1 MPHANDQ
8 YYKNIIKLFSYP
20 ISNLNELNF
29 IFFANKCPF
38 FPIIQQHYRNE
49 AFEFIKSYQYLKQ
62 LALNIKQILPDY
74 IPLLKANDNYNK
86 ICLTR
91 KQVALLF
98 LLSFFGCFPENT
110 NSNLNSFYVSKVLYA
125 QNGPQFEFGRCFL
138 NYLTII
144 GGWLAENNIIL
155 DEKITYVRQCISRES
170 NDFENMN
177 YINLCEVNIVPQG
190 SLFNSDSNYFVDFS
204 NKYIG
209 GGSLNGGCVQEEIL
223 FATQPELLIAMVF
236 MEVMDENDGIGIY
249 NTIQYSAYNGYGKDF
264 TFLCSNIKGTNNIKK
279 YRIIAIDAGFKDKFL
294 NNSNMQIYQDII
306 KRDIYKAFAGFSLIN
321 YDNELNNM
329 NNNMNYNSF
338 NNMMN
343 NMSNNMNNNMMNN
356 MNNINNMMNNMNNNM
371 NNNMMNNMNNMN
383 NNMNNNM
390 MNNMNNM
397 NSNMN
402 NNMNNMNYNMMNNMN
417 NMNNNMN
424 NMNNN
429 MNSNIN
435 QIIDRTIATGNW
447 GCGIYNGIHQLKFIE
462 QWIAASFAGVRRLD
476 YYTFSHKE
484 MENVLQYYHFFK
496 NNKFVNASYLYRVLI
511 QNKLDV
517 NNLLIN
523 LANGQF

>member
-8 YYKNIIKLFSYP
+8 YYNNIIKLFSYP
-20 ISNLNELNF
+20 ITNLNEFNF

-49 AFEFIKSYQYLKQ
+49 AFEFMKSYQYLKQ

-338 NNMMN
+338 NNMN
-343 NMSNNMNNNMMNN
+343 NNMNNMN
-356 MNNINNMMNNMNNNM
+356 MNNMNNNM
-371 NNNMMNNMNNMN
+371 NNMNMNNNMNNMNNNMNNMNMNNMNNMN
-383 NNMNNNM
+383 NNMNNMNMNDNM
-390 MNNMNNM
+390 MNNMNN
-397 NSNMN
+397 
-402 NNMNNMNYNMMNNMN
+402 NMMNNMN

-476 YYTFSHKE
+476 YYTFGHKE

>member
-8 YYKNIIKLFSYP
+8 YYNNIIKLFSYP
-20 ISNLNELNF
+20 ISNMNEFNF

-49 AFEFIKSYQYLKQ
+49 AFEFMKSYQYLKQ

-343 NMSNNMNNNMMNN
+343 NMNNMN
-356 MNNINNMMNNMNNNM
+356 
-371 NNNMMNNMNNMN
+371 MNNMNNMN
-383 NNMNNNM
+383 NNMNNM
-390 MNNMNNM
+390 NMNNM
-397 NSNMN
+397 NNMN
-402 NNMNNMNYNMMNNMN
+402 NNMNNMNMNNMNNMNNNMNNMNMNDNMMNNMNNNMMNNMN

>member
-1 MPHANDQ
+1 MQNKMTAFMPHANDQ
-8 YYKNIIKLFSYP
+8 YYNNIIKLFSYP
-20 ISNLNELNF
+20 ISNMNELNF

-249 NTIQYSAYNGYGKDF
+249 DTIQYSAYNGYGKDF

-306 KRDIYKAFAGFSLIN
+306 KRDIYKAFAGFNLTNFEMGFEKSI
-321 YDNELNNM
+321 
-329 NNNMNYNSF
+329 S
-338 NNMMN
+338 
-343 NMSNNMNNNMMNN
+343 
-356 MNNINNMMNNMNNNM
+356 
-371 NNNMMNNMNNMN
+371 
-383 NNMNNNM
+383 
-390 MNNMNNM
+390 
-397 NSNMN
+397 
-402 NNMNNMNYNMMNNMN
+402 
-417 NMNNNMN
+417 
-424 NMNNN
+424 
-429 MNSNIN
+429 
-435 QIIDRTIATGNW
+435 TGNW
-447 GCGIYNGIHQLKFIE
+447 GCGVYNGIFELKFLE
-462 QWIAASFAGVRRLD
+462 QWIAASFAGVQRLD
-476 YYTFSHKE
+476 YYTFGKE
-484 MENVLQYYHFFK
+484 EMQNAINCYEFIK
-496 NNKFVNASYLYRVLI
+496 NKFVTAANLYRSLMYYQLDAFNLI
-511 QNKLDV
+511 NCLV
-517 NNLLIN
+517 NN
-523 LANGQF
+523 QF